1 MNYKNL
7 LNSDTGRI
15 VISILLGL
23 GVACLF
29 HKVCKDK
36 DCINFA
42 GPIINK
48 VDGKIFQHD
57 GKCYTYKAR
66 AVKCNPSK
74 KTVHFDAE
82 LPEEKGM
89 GLPSLS
95 SLSSSSFIPSFF
107 TPAT

>member
-7 LNSDTGRI
+7 LNSDTGRM

-23 GVACLF
+23 GLACLF

-66 AVKCNPSK
+66 AVKCNSSK
-74 KTVHFDAE
+74 KTVHFDTE
-82 LPEEKGM
+82 LPKENGM
-89 GLPSLS
+89 GLSSVS
-95 SLSSSSFIPSFF
+95 SLSSTSFIPSFF